1 MTPGGILASGALA
14 LLALALAW
22 PWVRRGLIRSPRA
35 PAGLREFAAATVA
48 QRGVG
53 KMLAYH
59 ALLPVVD
66 RRLPRP
72 IVTWLC
78 RKVGAQQGID
88 FSELAEPVENHATLG
103 AFFTRAVHPA
113 RRPVCAEPDAVIS
126 PVDGDVESAG
136 RIDDAVPLEAK
147 GAPYRLDE
155 LLPLAETKPFRGGDF
170 VVLYLRPSDCHR
182 VFSPLDHANVEAA
195 VAVPGG
201 EMPVAPAVRDLV
213 SGIYVHNQRLAHL
226 LATPAGRVALVMV
239 GAYKVGRLVPAYD
252 PRPWNAFTAR
262 SGRPE
267 RRDYAPAPRL
277 DRAEWLATFHLGSTV
292 ILLFEPGRVRLE
304 PGLAGRRLR
313 YGERLGR
320 VLPEG

>member
-1 MTPGGILASGALA
+1 MTPVWIMAGVVLTVLAIAF
-14 LLALALAW
+14 AW
-22 PWVRRGLIRSPRA
+22 PRVRLGLIRAHGA
-35 PAGLREFAAATVA
+35 PAALREFAAATLA
-48 QRGVG
+48 QGG
-53 KMLAYH
+53 TWKMLGYH

-88 FSELAEPVENHATLG
+88 FSELAEPLESHATLG
-103 AFFTRAVHPA
+103 AFFTRGVQPA
-113 RRPVCAEPDAVIS
+113 RRPVCAEAGAVIS
-126 PVDGDVESAG
+126 PVDGDVESVG
-136 RIDDAVPLEAK
+136 RIDEAMILEAK
-147 GAPYRLDE
+147 GAPYRLEE
-155 LLPLAETKPFRGGDF
+155 LLPLAGTSHFHGGDF
-170 VVLYLRPSDCHR
+170 VVLYLRPADCHR
-182 VFSPLDHANVEAA
+182 VFSPLDQARVEAA

-201 EMPVAPAVRDLV
+201 EMPVAPAVRGLV
-213 SGIYVHNQRLAHL
+213 SGIYVHNRRLAHL

-262 SGRPE
+262 SGLPE
-267 RRDYAPAPRL
+267 RRDYAPAPVL
-277 DRAEWLATFHLGSTV
+277 ARAEWLATFHLGSTV

-320 VLPEG
+320 FGPPA